1 MGIYLP
7 TVVDTGPRGE
17 RSADLY
23 SRLLQDRIIFL
34 GRPID
39 DHIANLI
46 VAEMLYLEA
55 NDPERDIHLYIN
67 SPGGVVYSGLAI
79 YDVMQYVRPDVST
92 VCLGMAMSAAAFIL
106 SGGARGKRMALPSSK
121 IMIHQGMSGMQGAPA
136 DMEIHLREALS
147 AYQRMAEVIA
157 HHSGQTAEKVRRD
170 MDRDYFMTPEE
181 AQQYGIIDQVIT
193 PRRGLALPQQTL
205 QDLGEEN
212 VPSPLDRTR
221 EDGA

>member
-1 MGIYLP
+1 MYVP
-7 TVVDTGPRGE
+7 TVIESSPRGE
-17 RSADLY
+17 RANDLY

-39 DHIANLI
+39 DQVANLI

-55 NDPERDIHLYIN
+55 NDPEKDIFLYIN
-67 SPGGVVYSGLAI
+67 SPGGLVYSGLAI

-92 VCLGMAMSAAAFIL
+92 VCVGMAMSAAAFIL
-106 SGGARGKRMALPSSK
+106 AGGAKGKRMALPSSK
-121 IMIHQGMSGMQGAPA
+121 VMIHQGTSGMRGAPT

-157 HHSGQTAEKVRRD
+157 HHAGQPVDKVRSD

-181 AQQYGIIDQVIT
+181 AVAYGVIDQVIQ
-193 PRRGLALPQQTL
+193 PRRGLSVPQQTL
-205 QDLGEEN
+205 REMGQDGRTAV
-212 VPSPLDRTR
+212 VP
-221 EDGA
+221 

>member
-1 MGIYLP
+1 MYVP
-7 TVVDTGPRGE
+7 TVIESSPRGE
-17 RSADLY
+17 RANDLF

-39 DHIANLI
+39 DQVANLI

-55 NDPERDIHLYIN
+55 NDPEKDIYLYIN
-67 SPGGVVYSGLAI
+67 SPGGLVYSGLAI

-92 VCLGMAMSAAAFIL
+92 VCVGMAMSAAAFIL
-106 SGGARGKRMALPSSK
+106 AGGAKGKRMALPSSK
-121 IMIHQGMSGMQGAPA
+121 VMIHQGTSGMRGQPT

-157 HHSGQTAEKVRRD
+157 HHAGQKVEKVRSD

-181 AQQYGIIDQVIT
+181 AREYGVIDQVIV
-193 PRRGLALPQQTL
+193 PRRGLSVPQQTL
-205 QDLGEEN
+205 RELGTDSRS
-212 VPSPLDRTR
+212 VVSP
-221 EDGA
+221 